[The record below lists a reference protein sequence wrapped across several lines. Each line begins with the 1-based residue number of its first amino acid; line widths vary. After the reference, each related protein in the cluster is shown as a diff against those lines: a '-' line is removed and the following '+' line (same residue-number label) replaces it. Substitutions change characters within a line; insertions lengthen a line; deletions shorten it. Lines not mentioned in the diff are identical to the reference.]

1 MLSRDS
7 RALNHTSMPSSTK
20 RRLEEVQNEEDSS
33 GAVVSGNEK
42 HQRKRIR
49 VHDIN
54 AGNNSASESEST
66 DMSLH
71 DEDEDNGAEIHT
83 VRPARL
89 SIGGSSGIM
98 PDISETGTIGAME
111 LVNFMC
117 HKYLKMDFGSKINFV
132 IGHNGSGKSAILTG
146 LTVALGAKAMVTNR
160 ASNLGDLVKAGANVG
175 QVTVKIINK
184 GIDAYKPDVYGEF
197 IMVERR
203 ISKNGSSGY
212 KIKTAGG
219 KTISTKREEL
229 IAICDHMSIQVDNP
243 LTFLS
248 QDSARQFLSSSTPED
263 KYKFFLKGTQLTQLT
278 QDYEQIRES
287 VDSTM
292 VVINKNK
299 NGLEDLYKKAK
310 EAELR
315 YREILEA
322 QELDEQI
329 DQLSNELVWLQIIT
343 KEKQVRKA
351 QLDESKANE
360 TLQATIARHQR
371 QQEESG
377 QLQQE
382 TQSIQRELAELRK
395 QTEPYAVEKR
405 KLVETIKQKDKDIQ
419 AIMDQGRE
427 INNQVKSLRSQ
438 IAAYDKQI
446 KEEASKLES
455 ENRSRREQTTQNI
468 ERLQAQL
475 DDTRNEFAAMEK
487 KILSIANQE
496 EEDKRRKEEMELEL
510 RRTERE
516 LGDLEKSIRD
526 MQSQKENRL
535 RAFGYGMPELVEDIA
550 REKRWRGRA
559 PVGPFGRYIKLER
572 PEFANVLETTVGRML
587 NNFVVETFEDKRLL
601 AQLLDRRKMNNCQIF
616 VAKYDLFDY
625 SSGEPD
631 PKFLT
636 ILKALKPRKF
646 AFLQFENEWVKR
658 QMIISGSIEKIIL
671 MSDRAEADRVMYNNG
686 QPLKNVK
693 SCFTSQGHRV
703 GANSGMRTE
712 SLPMYRGSPRL
723 STDIDEKLREHQQR
737 LDNAKRSI
745 ELKRTDIRELT
756 TALTKYRNESRE
768 LEGGKKK
775 LGTEIRQLRNKLSEM
790 EDKMREDEPVNIA
803 AIEEEKKELED
814 RIEMYKRQFVD
825 MRAQQLRAKDAKAPF
840 GEKLKIVT
848 DNIAETENKIS
859 ELRQKL
865 VDKTNDYDVMVRN
878 VSALQ
883 AKVENERIRVE
894 GLKRQAEEQETIC
907 KQWIQAAMVDYPDR
921 VETNKSQEQLEKE
934 IKYLETRKTE
944 QENNCGA
951 SLEEVQEEA
960 KKALKAW
967 DDARKSVD
975 ELELFVKTMTKAL
988 HDRMEKWQRFLMYI
1002 SLRAK
1007 SYFIYYMHRRGDSG
1021 KLNFNH
1027 RKQRLEVQVSTGDQF
1042 QKGTRHKDSKSLSG
1056 GEKSFSQISLLL
1068 SLWQGIG
1075 SPIFCLDEFDVYMD
1089 AVNRKQSMRMMI
1101 EAARENAAQYI
1112 LITPQDASSIAIGSD
1127 VTIHRLAD
1135 PERSDI
1141 Q

>member
-1 MLSRDS
+1 
-7 RALNHTSMPSSTK
+7 
-20 RRLEEVQNEEDSS
+20 
-33 GAVVSGNEK
+33 
-42 HQRKRIR
+42 
-49 VHDIN
+49 
-54 AGNNSASESEST
+54 
-66 DMSLH
+66 
-71 DEDEDNGAEIHT
+71 
-83 VRPARL
+83 
-89 SIGGSSGIM
+89 M
-98 PDISETGTIGAME
+98 PDISDTGTIGAME

-212 KIKTAGG
+212 KIKTAAG

-343 KEKQVRKA
+343 KEKQVRRA

-371 QQEESG
+371 QQEESSH
-377 QLQQE
+377 LQQE
-382 TQSIQRELAELRK
+382 TQNIQRELAELRR
-395 QTEPYAVEKR
+395 QTEPHAVEKR
-405 KLVETIKQKDKDIQ
+405 KLLDMIKQKDKDIQ

-438 IAAYDKQI
+438 IGAYDKQI

-455 ENRSRREQTTQNI
+455 ENRSRREHTTQNI

-475 DDTRNEFAAMEK
+475 DETRNEFAAMEK
-487 KILSIANQE
+487 KILSITNQE
-496 EEDKRRKEEMELEL
+496 EEDKRRKEEMELDL

-516 LGDLEKSIRD
+516 HGDLEKSIRD
-526 MQSQKENRL
+526 MKSQKENRL
-535 RAFGYGMPELVEDIA
+535 RAFGYNMPDLVEDIA

-601 AQLLDRRKMNNCQIF
+601 SQLLDRRKLNNCQIF

-631 PKFLT
+631 PKFFT
-636 ILKALKPRKF
+636 ILKALK
-646 AFLQFENEWVKR
+646 FENEWVKR
-658 QMIISGSIEKIIL
+658 QMIIFGSIEKIIL

-712 SLPMYRGSPRL
+712 SLPMYRGTPRL

-737 LDNAKRSI
+737 LDNA
-745 ELKRTDIRELT
+745 
-756 TALTKYRNESRE
+756 
-768 LEGGKKK
+768 
-775 LGTEIRQLRNKLSEM
+775 
-790 EDKMREDEPVNIA
+790 
-803 AIEEEKKELED
+803 
-814 RIEMYKRQFVD
+814 
-825 MRAQQLRAKDAKAPF
+825 
-840 GEKLKIVT
+840 
-848 DNIAETENKIS
+848 
-859 ELRQKL
+859 
-865 VDKTNDYDVMVRN
+865 
-878 VSALQ
+878 
-883 AKVENERIRVE
+883 
-894 GLKRQAEEQETIC
+894 
-907 KQWIQAAMVDYPDR
+907 
-921 VETNKSQEQLEKE
+921 
-934 IKYLETRKTE
+934 
-944 QENNCGA
+944 
-951 SLEEVQEEA
+951 
-960 KKALKAW
+960 
-967 DDARKSVD
+967 
-975 ELELFVKTMTKAL
+975 
-988 HDRMEKWQRFLMYI
+988 
-1002 SLRAK
+1002 
-1007 SYFIYYMHRRGDSG
+1007 
-1021 KLNFNH
+1021 
-1027 RKQRLEVQVSTGDQF
+1027 
-1042 QKGTRHKDSKSLSG
+1042 
-1056 GEKSFSQISLLL
+1056 
-1068 SLWQGIG
+1068 
-1075 SPIFCLDEFDVYMD
+1075 
-1089 AVNRKQSMRMMI
+1089 
-1101 EAARENAAQYI
+1101 
-1112 LITPQDASSIAIGSD
+1112 
-1127 VTIHRLAD
+1127 
-1135 PERSDI
+1135 
-1141 Q
+1141 